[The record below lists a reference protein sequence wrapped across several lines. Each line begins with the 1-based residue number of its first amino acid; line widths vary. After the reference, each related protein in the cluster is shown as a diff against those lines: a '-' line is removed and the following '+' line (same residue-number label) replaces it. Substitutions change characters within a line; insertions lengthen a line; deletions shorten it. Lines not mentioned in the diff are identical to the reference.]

1 MKNQGMLMLGRIARI
16 AESFRKKKYNK
27 EKQKMIAV
35 LEGRPEAARLR
46 SKTRNVNSVR
56 QRSRLG

>member
-1 MKNQGMLMLGRIARI
+1 MLGKIASI
-16 AESFRKKKYNK
+16 AESLRKKKFEK
-27 EKQKMIAV
+27 DKQKMIAV

-46 SKTRNVNSVR
+46 SKTRTVNSVR